1 MNSTNSH
8 NRSTVARTINN
19 KAAKFPIANCKVTT
33 YFTQIEVKIG
43 AYEDVKRPELNQNKR
58 PFIHQKRSH
67 FDQEITFS

>member
-8 NRSTVARTINN
+8 NRSTVARIINN

-43 AYEDVKRPELNQNKR
+43 AYEDVK
-58 PFIHQKRSH
+58 
-67 FDQEITFS
+67 